1 MNNNILRLCGI
12 FGMAA
17 VALGAFGAHL
27 LKPHLSTEAYSIFET
42 AVKYHFVHTL
52 ALMGVG
58 ILMHFGRKKALTY
71 AVGFFS
77 GGIIAFSGS
86 LYLLATDE
94 LLGVRLSWLGPVT
107 PIGGVLLIA
116 GWGAIF
122 MAASTGPAQRSDKQ
136 EQQPNS

>member
-1 MNNNILRLCGI
+1 MNNTILRLCGI
-12 FGMAA
+12 SGMAA

-27 LKPHLSTEAYSIFET
+27 LKPHLSAEAYSIFDI
-42 AVKYHFVHTL
+42 AVKYHFIHTL

-58 ILMHFGRKKALTY
+58 IIMHHGKKRVLSY
-71 AVGFFS
+71 AVRFFT

-122 MAASTGPAQRSDKQ
+122 MAASTRTAQLGDKQ
-136 EQQPNS
+136 E